1 MKEILFATGNKS
13 KAKETMKKAGVP
25 VVPGSDGL
33 VNSLEDAKKIS
44 KKIPRISDSN
54 AGYWL

>member
-1 MKEILFATGNKS
+1 
-13 KAKETMKKAGVP
+13 MKKAGVP

-44 KKIPRISDSN
+44 KKISKNLVILKN
-54 AGYWL
+54 VI